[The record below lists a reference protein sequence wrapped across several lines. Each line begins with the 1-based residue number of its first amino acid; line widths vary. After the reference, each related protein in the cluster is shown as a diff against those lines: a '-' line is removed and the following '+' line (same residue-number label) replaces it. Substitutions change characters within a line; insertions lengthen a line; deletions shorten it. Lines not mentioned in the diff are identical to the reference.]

1 MKLGDQDKPVYLF
14 SIDLEDVRTMVEGG
28 ERYRPRVVET
38 TRRYLRFLERLGAR
52 CTFFCVGRT
61 VRENVGLIKEI
72 AAAGHELACHT
83 DLHRP
88 LTELTPQAFRED
100 LRRNIGSLREAGV
113 EDVIGF
119 RAPMFSLVERTAWAH
134 EVLGEEGIEYS
145 SSVLPAKSPLFGW
158 EGFGSVPRRVGR
170 VMELPMTLRGKR
182 PLNVPFGGGVYF
194 RSLPWAVVRRAFAN
208 RVQQRRSE
216 PLGQGGTVLG
226 YFHPY
231 DIDTEQERFMHP
243 GIGNSRFYNYL
254 MYRNRGD
261 VMRRLDEVMAMGFRI
276 MTYRDFVATLP
287 GRDGAA

>member
-1 MKLGDQDKPVYLF
+1 MRQDAEHKPVYLF
-14 SIDLEDVRTMVEGG
+14 SIDLEDVRTMIEGG
-28 ERYRPRVVET
+28 ERFRPRVVET
-38 TRRYLRFLERLGAR
+38 TRRYLEFLARYGAR

-61 VRENVGLIKEI
+61 VRENAGLIKEI

-88 LTELTPQAFRED
+88 LTELTPESFRED
-100 LRRNIGSLREAGV
+100 LRRNIGSLREAGA
-113 EDVIGF
+113 EHVIGF

-145 SSVLPAKSPLFGW
+145 SSVLPARSPLYGW
-158 EGFGSVPRRVGR
+158 EGFGTVPRRVGK
-170 VMELPMTLRGKR
+170 VLEVPMTLRGKR

-194 RSLPWAVVRRAFAN
+194 RALPWGMVRRAFAKQAAH
-208 RVQQRRSE
+208 R
-216 PLGQGGTVLG
+216 GTVLG

-243 GIGNSRFYNYL
+243 GIGNSRFYNHL

-276 MTYRDFVATLP
+276 MTYRDHVATWP